1 MALRIRRTAALLAT
15 GILATAALGACGG
28 PEDDAADG
36 GSSQSTAQ
44 DGGASASDAGGTGSD
59 AGGASDGGSDGFDA
73 GGSSA
78 SDASDGGDDSAGGSA
93 TVSSQPAADADLRE
107 VDFPV
112 DAQKAVDTAVDEAG
126 DGTVHAVELDH
137 DSKDDAWQY
146 DVKILVGE
154 QDHEV
159 TIDAVSGK
167 VVHSEQEHTD
177 DAEKAVDLSDPMT
190 FEQAL
195 EAASA
200 KADGPLRSWKLE
212 WDDGHRAYQFDIGS
226 QDETDE
232 VTVDVDSGSVSVDA
246 D

>member
-44 DGGASASDAGGTGSD
+44 DGGASASDA
-59 AGGASDGGSDGFDA
+59 A
-73 GGSSA
+73 
-78 SDASDGGDDSAGGSA
+78 DASDGGDDSAGSG

-112 DAQKAVDTAVDEAG
+112 DAQKAVDTAADEAG

-146 DVKILVGE
+146 DVKILAVE

-177 DAEKAVDLSDPMT
+177 DTEKAVDLSDPMT